1 MSDNKLI
8 SQESKLKEHI
18 KNVVEKWWQQV
29 NLGEF
34 TGVDDIR
41 INYASFYLDENK
53 RDLVISP
60 GRCESFF
67 KYKELCYYFSQQ
79 GYNIYILDHRGQ
91 GASQRILSN
100 KHKGYVQEFDH
111 YAQDL
116 HTFIDTIVSSK
127 NNLNAVKKLPYLLAH
142 SMGGAIAL
150 RMLELYPK
158 SIQAALLSSP
168 MLAINSGSIPS
179 WLAKY
184 LTKSAQ
190 YINKVMSKEP
200 WYFLG
205 QKDYQATLF
214 SNNNLMQ
221 SEVRYQ
227 HFIDL
232 YQNQPEIQL
241 GGVTIHWLNEAIKAK
256 GAIFKSI
263 RNIKTPIRIL
273 QAGNDTIVDNNAQ
286 IAFCRRL
293 HQLNS
298 QYCPDAHPL
307 VIINARHE
315 LLFEQD
321 QYRNEALN
329 YCLEWFDVNDLH

>member
-1 MSDNKLI
+1 MSDKEFF
-8 SQESKLKEHI
+8 SQEPTFKEHI
-18 KNVVEKWWQQV
+18 KNVVEKWWQQIS
-29 NLGEF
+29 LGEF
-34 TGVDDIR
+34 TGVHNIR
-41 INYASFYLDENK
+41 INYAFFYQEENQ

-60 GRCESFF
+60 GRCESFL
-67 KYKELCYYFSQQ
+67 KYKELCYDFSQQ

-91 GASQRILSN
+91 GTSQRILSN
-100 KHKGYVQEFDH
+100 KHKGYVQKFDH

-116 HTFIDTIVSSK
+116 YTFIDTVVISNKSS
-127 NNLNAVKKLPYLLAH
+127 NLSTKPPYLLAH

-150 RMLELYPK
+150 RMLELYPN

-168 MLAINSGSIPS
+168 MLAINSGNIPP

-190 YINKVMSKEP
+190 YINKLIGKEP

-205 QKDYQATLF
+205 QKDYQAILF

-221 SEVRYQ
+221 SEIRYQ
-227 HFIDL
+227 HFIEL
-232 YQNQPEIQL
+232 YQTQPEIQL

-286 IAFCRRL
+286 IAFCKRL
-293 HQLNS
+293 HQLNN
-298 QYCPDAHPL
+298 QYCPDSQPL
-307 VIINARHE
+307 VINNARHE

-329 YCLEWFDVNDLH
+329 YCLEWFDRNDQH

>member
-1 MSDNKLI
+1 MSDKEFF
-8 SQESKLKEHI
+8 SQEPTFKEHI

-67 KYKELCYYFSQQ
+67 KYKELCYDFSQQ

-91 GASQRILSN
+91 GTSQRILSN
-100 KHKGYVQEFDH
+100 KHKGYVQKFDH

-116 HTFIDTIVSSK
+116 YTFIDTVVISNKSS
-127 NNLNAVKKLPYLLAH
+127 NLSTKPPYLLAH

-150 RMLELYPK
+150 RMLELYPN

-168 MLAINSGSIPS
+168 MLAINSGNIPP

-190 YINKVMSKEP
+190 YINKLIGKMQRDGFTLVPTKM
-200 WYFLG
+200 YFKKG
-205 QKDYQATLF
+205 
-214 SNNNLMQ
+214 
-221 SEVRYQ
+221 
-227 HFIDL
+227 
-232 YQNQPEIQL
+232 
-241 GGVTIHWLNEAIKAK
+241 KAK
-256 GAIFKSI
+256 IELAVAKGKKQYDKRATKKSRDWNREKARYI
-263 RNIKTPIRIL
+263 RK
-273 QAGNDTIVDNNAQ
+273 
-286 IAFCRRL
+286 
-293 HQLNS
+293 S
-298 QYCPDAHPL
+298 S
-307 VIINARHE
+307 
-315 LLFEQD
+315 
-321 QYRNEALN
+321 
-329 YCLEWFDVNDLH
+329 